1 MEYGKILS
9 RAWEIT
15 WKWKVLWLLGFL
27 AALGRAMG
35 SSSNTGYT
43 MDEWGG
49 RIEPEVVGALAV
61 FACLALI
68 IAIAVWVV
76 SVIARGG
83 LIAGVQQ
90 VADEGSTTFGSAW
103 RVGVSRF
110 WTLFGIGILAA
121 IPLILA
127 GIIGVIVLVGFI
139 LGGISLSDATGG
151 GSAPIVMPSVFCG
164 SAFCCGM
171 VIVAIILGQIRVY
184 AERAAVMEGLG
195 WIDAFV
201 RGWDVLKRN
210 LGPTIVFWLLFLGLA
225 IIIGVVIAVVV
236 LALALPFFGIAA
248 GSDLGGWLVVPVLCG
263 GLLTLIVG
271 ALLNAIIEAFVSATW
286 TLAYREMTGLS
297 AVPAEVDVP
306 ATAPAEE

>member
-1 MEYGKILS
+1 MNYGKILS

-35 SSSNTGYT
+35 STSNTGYQV
-43 MDEWGG
+43 DEWSG
-49 RIEPEVVGALAV
+49 RIAPEVAGALAI
-61 FACLALI
+61 FACLAVI
-68 IAIAVWVV
+68 IAIAIWVV

-90 VADEGSTTFGSAW
+90 IADEGSTTFSSAW

-121 IPLILA
+121 IPLLIA
-127 GIIGVIVLVGFI
+127 AVIGAIVLVGFI
-139 LGGISLSDATGG
+139 LGGVSLSDATSGG
-151 GSAPIVMPSVFCG
+151 AAPIVSASVFCG
-164 SAFCCGM
+164 STFCCGM
-171 VIVAIILGQIRVY
+171 VILAIILGQIRVY

-210 LGPTIVFWLLFLGLA
+210 LGHTIVFWLLFLGLA
-225 IIIGVVIAVVV
+225 ILIGVVIAVVV
-236 LALALPFFGIAA
+236 LALALPFIAIVA
-248 GSDLGGWLVVPVLCG
+248 SSDLRGWLVAPVLCG

-271 ALLNAIIEAFVSATW
+271 ALLNAIIEAFVSASW
-286 TLAYREMTGLS
+286 TLAYREMAGLS
-297 AVPAEVDVP
+297 AVPAEVVVP
-306 ATAPAEE
+306 AAEPAEE